1 MPLDFSVMMG
11 SRHSQNG
18 SPISCGYFDF
28 FDFAAG
34 FFTAF
39 FGAAF
44 FAVFAMWFPP
54 SGVAPG

>member
-1 MPLDFSVMMG
+1 MMG

-39 FGAAF
+39 FEAAF